1 MELRCITA
9 EELIGEI
16 RKKYKKHCIAALVI
30 LIFGILVSAFFYMV
44 AIAAGILLTAFLVLI
59 PLAYILY
66 TRSKLK
72 NIENIRVFRCY
83 GSPDELASL
92 IRNGSDGVLH
102 QGKNLLLTKQFMMN
116 PNDLESIIPLTCVQL
131 AYIHTES
138 YNGIPT
144 SQTMKVHDIY
154 NYTIEFSF
162 KIGKKGREEIV
173 GILTEMGNAAP
184 WITLGY
190 SPANVRAAAKNKIKP
205 GDPRPIRQLP
215 DQIGAAAQQQQ
226 QGAPVYPQQQSGYNP
241 NNGNGGFPQ

>member
-44 AIAAGILLTAFLVLI
+44 AIGAGILLTAFLVLI

-83 GSPDELASL
+83 GTPDELASL

-173 GILTEMGNAAP
+173 GILTEIGNAAP

-226 QGAPVYPQQQSGYNP
+226 GAPVYPQQQSGYNP
-241 NNGNGGFPQ
+241 NSGNGGFPQ